1 MRLDSLNGSLY
12 LRRTDAGSFNVS
24 VEASNSVGS
33 DVMDFN
39 VVVVPTYE
47 AVLDPVRPERLTSA
61 RPVTFTGRV
70 KFKEVLQ
77 LRMYYYILPYIGAI
91 PISILLTVSSEVMIV
106 TSTQLADGVISI
118 LLTVSSE
125 VR

>member
-77 LRMYYYILPYIGAI
+77 LCTTTYYP
-91 PISILLTVSSEVMIV
+91 T
-106 TSTQLADGVISI
+106 
-118 LLTVSSE
+118 
-125 VR
+125 